1 RLWQVRA
8 KEVVIA
14 TGAIERPLVFPEND
28 RPGIMLADAART
40 YVNRYGVR
48 PGNQAVVFT
57 ACDTA
62 YEAAL
67 ALHEAGVEVRLI
79 ADLRPNPSGP
89 AVDAA
94 RRARIKV
101 MGSATDRKSVV
112 MGKRQ

>member
-1 RLWQVRA
+1 MTIISPTVAEPAARTALAGAGQESDR
-8 KEVVIA
+8 

-67 ALHEAGVEVRLI
+67 GAGVEVRLI
-79 ADLRPNPSGP
+79 ADG
-89 AVDAA
+89 A
-94 RRARIKV
+94 
-101 MGSATDRKSVV
+101 
-112 MGKRQ
+112 